1 MRKIITY
8 QEILIALNDWAKSEL
23 LSKNIK
29 FNENKDQF
37 IQYLNYFN
45 KLISNN
51 KRKVSCSK
59 CFKVSDENESG
70 LNKLIKKMEKGEDV
84 NCHLS
89 KLIGNAENIDYLLDG
104 YGIKHFHL
112 GVEKKGNFIKRT
124 GELALG
130 FITKE
135 EVFFITTKN
144 HGDDTWY
151 GKDVLEILHKE
162 RPDLIEHA
170 KVRGVCGVEPKITSI
185 ADIKY
190 CRKNQLSIAIE
201 LDDGTVYFQNDLG
214 TTLAGYSSSHFFN
227 QQHIAKSIMNYI
239 NENILQETNSL
250 INSINLKIINIT
262 PNSEILGELSIYHI
276 IDNKLINEI
285 IPLHLEKRKQ

>member
-45 KLISNN
+45 KLISNH

-89 KLIGNAENIDYLLDG
+89 KLISNAENIDYLLDG

-112 GVEKKGNFIKRT
+112 GVEKEGNFIKRT

-162 RPDLIEHA
+162 RPDLIEHT

-201 LDDGTVYFQNDLG
+201 LNDGTVYFQNDLG

-227 QQHIAKSIMNYI
+227 QQHIAESIMNYI

-276 IDNKLINEI
+276 IDNKLIN
-285 IPLHLEKRKQ
+285 

>member
-8 QEILIALNDWAKSEL
+8 QDILIALNDWAKSEL

-45 KLISNN
+45 KLIYNN

-112 GVEKKGNFIKRT
+112 GVEKKR
-124 GELALG
+124 ELY
-130 FITKE
+130 K
-135 EVFFITTKN
+135 KN
-144 HGDDTWY
+144 WGACF
-151 GKDVLEILHKE
+151 
-162 RPDLIEHA
+162 R
-170 KVRGVCGVEPKITSI
+170 
-185 ADIKY
+185 
-190 CRKNQLSIAIE
+190 
-201 LDDGTVYFQNDLG
+201 
-214 TTLAGYSSSHFFN
+214 
-227 QQHIAKSIMNYI
+227 
-239 NENILQETNSL
+239 
-250 INSINLKIINIT
+250 
-262 PNSEILGELSIYHI
+262 IYY
-276 IDNKLINEI
+276 
-285 IPLHLEKRKQ
+285 